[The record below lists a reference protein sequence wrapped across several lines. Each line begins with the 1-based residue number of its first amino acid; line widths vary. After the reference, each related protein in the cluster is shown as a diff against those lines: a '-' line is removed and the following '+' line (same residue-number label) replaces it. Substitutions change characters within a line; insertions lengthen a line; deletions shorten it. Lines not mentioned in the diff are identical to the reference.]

1 MQSTRLLAVNETLRQ
16 LSFELGSGSRQLPEH
31 LDAIADLLKVSLDCS
46 RVTLWLLQR
55 RHPDRTL
62 DCTAYS
68 THSRALKVSRCELP
82 QPAVQ
87 TYLDTLLASG
97 MLAVEDVRLAPEL
110 ADLDAAYCRPEGV
123 VATLDA
129 AFVVNGQA
137 VGVACCEQIGET
149 RRWLPEEAAV
159 LRRVAQTV
167 TLDLARVAMGV
178 KAGDECSE
186 DVRRLLQALSAAG
199 AAAAD
204 GEEGPVTG

>member
-1 MQSTRLLAVNETLRQ
+1 MHSTRLLAVNETLRQ
-16 LSFELGSGSRQLPEH
+16 LSFELGSGSRELPEH

-55 RHPDRTL
+55 QQPLRTL

-68 THSRALKVSRCELP
+68 SHSRALKVSRCALP

-87 TYLDTLLASG
+87 AYLEALLASG
-97 MLAVEDVRLAPEL
+97 MLAVEDVRVEPRL

-137 VGVACCEQIGET
+137 VGVACCEQMAEP

-159 LRRVAQTV
+159 VRRVAQAV
-167 TLDLARVAMGV
+167 TLDLARVALGI
-178 KAGDECSE
+178 KPQDDCSDE
-186 DVRRLLQALSAAG
+186 VRRLLQALSAAG
-199 AAAAD
+199 S
-204 GEEGPVTG
+204 EPHTG

>member
-16 LSFELGSGSRQLPEH
+16 LSFELGSGSRELAGH

-55 RHPDRTL
+55 RHPERTL
-62 DCTAYS
+62 DCTAFS
-68 THSRALKVSRCELP
+68 SHSRTLKVSRCALP

-87 TYLDTLLASG
+87 AYLDALLASG
-97 MLAVEDVRLAPEL
+97 LLAVEDVRQAPALA
-110 ADLDAAYCRPEGV
+110 ALDAAYCRPEGV

-137 VGVACCEQIGET
+137 VGVACCEQIGQP

-159 LRRVAQTV
+159 LRRVAQAV
-167 TLDLARVAMGV
+167 TLDLARVALGV
-178 KAGDECSE
+178 KPEDECSDE
-186 DVRRLLQALSAAG
+186 VRRLLQALSAAG
-199 AAAAD
+199 Q
-204 GEEGPVTG
+204 GPHTG